1 MTDINNDYVGSLTVA
16 QFIITMSVFEFY
28 KVNLYILS
36 VDPRTVTAMSL
47 HSFWASNQFSHEGL
61 F

>member
-36 VDPRTVTAMSL
+36 VDPRGRKDCDC
-47 HSFWASNQFSHEGL
+47 HEPP
-61 F
+61 